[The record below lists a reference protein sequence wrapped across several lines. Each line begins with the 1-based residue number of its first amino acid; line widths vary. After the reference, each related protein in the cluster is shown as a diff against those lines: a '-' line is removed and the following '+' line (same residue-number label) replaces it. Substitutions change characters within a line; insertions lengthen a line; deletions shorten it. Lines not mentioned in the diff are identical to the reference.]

1 MGFELTSA
9 NITQAWPKNFVVF
22 QKVIITLRILHHFDA
37 FHNFYTILIAILN
50 SQISQKS
57 NSTTERLKKCHIH
70 KLKHSHP
77 IFPTKIVKKIPKIT
91 RNSSQ
96 SAN

>member
-1 MGFELTSA
+1 MNRMGFEPFTA
-9 NITQAWPKNFVVF
+9 IITIFQKKNFVVF

-57 NSTTERLKKCHIH
+57 NSTTERLKKCHHH

-77 IFPTKIVKKIPKIT
+77 IFPTKIVKKFQK
-91 RNSSQ
+91 
-96 SAN
+96 